1 MTYTGS
7 IEDRVAI
14 RELLETYN
22 DAVFR
27 RDQEAWTS
35 TWAED
40 AEWVL
45 LGNSITGRDNIV
57 QAWLGAMGTFSY
69 VGFFASPGS
78 IVVSGD
84 TAQTRVYVRETL
96 IETSGNKRNL
106 EGLYEDTCIRAD
118 GKWLFSRRN
127 YQILQEL

>member
-7 IEDRVAI
+7 IEDRIAI

>member
-7 IEDRVAI
+7 IEDRIAI

-106 EGLYEDTCIRAD
+106 EGLYEDTCVCAD

>member
-1 MTYTGS
+1 MTYAGS
-7 IEDRVAI
+7 IEDRLAI

-27 RDQEAWTS
+27 RDKEAWTN

-45 LGNSITGRDNIV
+45 LGNPISGRDNIV

-69 VGFFASPGS
+69 VGFFATPGS
-78 IVVSGD
+78 IIVSDD

-96 IETSGNKRNL
+96 IETGGNKRSL
-106 EGLYEDTCIRAD
+106 EGLYEDTCTRID

-127 YQILQEL
+127 YQILQEI

>member
-1 MTYTGS
+1 MSYVGS
-7 IEDRVAI
+7 IEDRLAI

-27 RDQEAWTS
+27 RDQEAWTN
-35 TWAED
+35 TWAND

-45 LGNSITGRDNIV
+45 LGTPISGRENIV

-69 VGFFASPGS
+69 VGFFATPGS
-78 IVVSGD
+78 IIISGD
-84 TAQTRVYVRETL
+84 TAETRVYVRETL
-96 IETSGNKRNL
+96 IEAGGNRRNI
-106 EGLYEDTCIRAD
+106 EGLYEDKCSKID
-118 GKWLFSRRN
+118 GKWFFSRRN